1 MMSEMYHKFIMFLKR
16 TNPNIK
22 FILAGDFPQLLPVGD
37 RLEDCDYKNKLALH
51 ELCDGNRFE
60 LSKCRRS
67 DDTLFN
73 MLKDDNIP
81 NIKKEQFTHDST
93 FQNVCYTNKKRI
105 AVNEIMMQK
114 HKRVVKEKPLML
126 PKLEHDENSQDV
138 QLLRGVPVIARVN
151 SKSLDIANNELF
163 KIKKNINRLYNN

>member
-1 MMSEMYHKFIMFLKR
+1 M
-16 TNPNIK
+16 
-22 FILAGDFPQLLPVGD
+22 
-37 RLEDCDYKNKLALH
+37 ALH
-51 ELCDGNRFE
+51 ELCDGNKFE

-73 MLKDDNIP
+73 MLKDDNIS
-81 NIKKEQFTHDST
+81 NIKKEQFTNDST
-93 FQNVCYTNKKRI
+93 FQNICYTNKKRI

-114 HKRVVKEKPLML
+114 HKRLVKEKPLML

-138 QLLRGVPVIARVN
+138 QLMRGVPVIARVN

-163 KIKKNINRLYNN
+163 KIKKISTDFITIKDEHAKSIDIPIESFQKLFYPASAIINRS